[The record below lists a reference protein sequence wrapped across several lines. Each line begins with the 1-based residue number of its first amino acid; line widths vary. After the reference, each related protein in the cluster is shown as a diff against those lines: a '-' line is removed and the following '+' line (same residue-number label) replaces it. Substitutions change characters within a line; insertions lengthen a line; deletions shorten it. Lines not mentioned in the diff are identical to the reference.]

1 MYQTGAITIAAKKEE
16 AEYEDTKGPLR
27 VSNETSE
34 VIMRNTAINM
44 DHKPAEFVNIQEN
57 VSSSMVMPRT

>member
-1 MYQTGAITIAAKKEE
+1 MYQTGGMTIAAKKEE

-27 VSNETSE
+27 VSNETNE
-34 VIMRNTAINM
+34 VMMRNTTINM

-57 VSSSMVMPRT
+57 VLSSMVAPRT